1 MWDDLRVLKVQVQ
14 FKKLNHLICSE
25 SRNNH
30 PSKKKKIKKIKTS
43 LILRFKLK
51 TTL

>member
-25 SRNNH
+25 SHNNH
-30 PSKKKKIKKIKTS
+30 PSKKKNVKNKNVSHFKI
-43 LILRFKLK
+43 
-51 TTL
+51 